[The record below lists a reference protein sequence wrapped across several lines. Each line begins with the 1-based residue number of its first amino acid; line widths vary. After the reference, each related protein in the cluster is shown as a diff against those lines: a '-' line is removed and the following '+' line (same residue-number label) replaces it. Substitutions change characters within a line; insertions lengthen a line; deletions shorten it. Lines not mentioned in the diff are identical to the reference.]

1 MENSIIK
8 LNQTEREGVL
18 AALKTDTAR
27 AAVQKCYRAET
38 EAISKA
44 DNAVKKWALTVD
56 EMVQNR
62 VFELEGMSQ
71 SEFAET
77 VGISSGRVSQCVGAC
92 RFLRKDAEAGDKL
105 LADKFSLDA
114 LYQLSSV
121 PIGTINDALAKGEIR
136 YGMGPV
142 AIKEWKKSL
151 ILTDGKEAK
160 VKPVKVYDV
169 SVHVVRYG
177 YTNFD
182 SPLDKNG
189 EMIDDAPLIGARV
202 KPTVEEEFYHN
213 MPIEAFD
220 SEIQAFQSLSCGEGV
235 KVPSGLNGIK
245 ALFYP
250 SVDGTG
256 HILVEYTEPI
266 KPVKPKK
273 PSAKDVEIAK
283 LRAALEAAGIKV

>member
-27 AAVQKCYRAET
+27 AAVQKCYIAES
-38 EAISKA
+38 EAINKA

-121 PIGTINDALAKGEIR
+121 PIGTINDALSKGEIR
-136 YGMGPV
+136 VGMGPV

-151 ILTDGKEAK
+151 ALTDGKEAK
-160 VKPVKVYDV
+160 SKPVTTYD
-169 SVHVVRYG
+169 VHVVKVKYRRYVDG
-177 YTNFD
+177 KYKEASVIEN
-182 SPLDKNG
+182 
-189 EMIDDAPLIGARV
+189 
-202 KPTVEEEFYHN
+202 FYHN
-213 MPIEAFD
+213 MPEESFNT
-220 SEIQAFQSLSCGEGV
+220 EIGELNSITVEPV
-235 KVPSGLNGIK
+235 KVKSPVDGVK
-245 ALFYP
+245 ALFYLDAFE
-250 SVDGTG
+250 SVT
-256 HILVEYTEPI
+256 IEYCKPI

-273 PSAKDVEIAK
+273 QSAKDVEIAK